1 MKKLIMVLFVVAF
14 SGLSFAQTPE
24 NEKPTRPLNSINLN
38 FLGDASIISLHYDRL
53 HPINPSMM
61 LSTKIGMGYN
71 EDFLLCIFGPCAP
84 PKSYVTLPHH
94 VTANFGKK
102 KHFLEVGMG
111 GTLIGGDTDRPYMLY
126 PILGYRFLPLNPG
139 NLNFRIFGQYP
150 LQEEGDYLFAGVGIS
165 VGYCF

>member
-1 MKKLIMVLFVVAF
+1 MKKLVMVIFTIAY
-14 SGLSFAQTPE
+14 SGFLHAQVTE
-24 NEKPTRPLNSINLN
+24 NWKRPLNSINLN

-53 HPINPSMM
+53 HQVSEGVL

-71 EDFLLCIFGPCAP
+71 EDFQLCIFGPCAP
-84 PKSYVTLPHH
+84 AKSYVTFPHH

-102 KHFLEVGMG
+102 KHFLEAGMG
-111 GTLIGGDTDRPYMLY
+111 GTIIGGDTDRPYMLY